1 MPVCFDLDG
10 TLTDPKQGIV
20 GSIRYALQELGHPVS
35 QQDDDLTWC
44 IGPPLLGSFE
54 TLLGDGEAAKTA
66 LRLYRD
72 RFADIGLYEN
82 DVYAGVPEV
91 LAALKREGR
100 RLFVATSKPT
110 VYAERIV
117 DHFGL
122 SAFFEAVCG
131 SELDGT
137 RSDKTELLAW
147 LAERKQL
154 EPRHTTMVGDRRHD
168 IIGAL
173 NNGMKAVGVLYG
185 YGDRAELEG
194 AGASQLCNTP
204 SELVARLSTSGRA
217 ERAMESVPSPGE
229 RL

>member
-1 MPVCFDLDG
+1 MPLCFDLDG

-20 GSIRYALQELGHPVS
+20 RSIRYSLQQLGHPVS
-35 QQDDDLTWC
+35 QHDDDLTWC

-54 TLLGDGEAAKTA
+54 TLLGDTEAAKSA
-66 LRLYRD
+66 LRLYRE

-82 DVYAGVPEV
+82 EVYAGVPEA
-91 LAALKREGR
+91 LEALKRDGR

-110 VYAERIV
+110 DYAETIV

-131 SELDGT
+131 SDLDGT

-147 LAERKQL
+147 LAEREQL
-154 EPRHTTMVGDRRHD
+154 EPRHTTMVGDRSHD
-168 IIGAL
+168 IIGAR

-185 YGDRAELEG
+185 YGNRAELEG
-194 AGASQLCNTP
+194 AGASWLCNTP
-204 SELVARLSTSGRA
+204 GELVRLLGSFGRA
-217 ERAMESVPSPGE
+217 ERAAESIP
-229 RL
+229 

>member
-1 MPVCFDLDG
+1 MTPVCFDLDG

-20 GSIRYALQELGHPVS
+20 RSIRYALHQLGHDAP
-35 QQDDDLTWC
+35 QHDDDLTWC
-44 IGPPLLGSFE
+44 IGPPLLASFE
-54 TLLGDGEAAKTA
+54 TLLGDAAAAKDA
-66 LRLYRD
+66 LEHYRE
-72 RFADIGLYEN
+72 RFADVGLYEN
-82 DVYAGVPEV
+82 EVYAGVPEA
-91 LAALKREGR
+91 LEALKREGR
-100 RLFVATSKPT
+100 QLFVATSKPT

-131 SELDGT
+131 SEFDGT

-147 LAERKQL
+147 LAERKRLQ
-154 EPRHTTMVGDRRHD
+154 PRLTTMVGDRRHD

-194 AGASQLCNTP
+194 AGASWLCNTP
-204 SELVARLSTSGRA
+204 GEMVAHLRDLTDARLQGREGRA
-217 ERAMESVPSPGE
+217 
-229 RL
+229 